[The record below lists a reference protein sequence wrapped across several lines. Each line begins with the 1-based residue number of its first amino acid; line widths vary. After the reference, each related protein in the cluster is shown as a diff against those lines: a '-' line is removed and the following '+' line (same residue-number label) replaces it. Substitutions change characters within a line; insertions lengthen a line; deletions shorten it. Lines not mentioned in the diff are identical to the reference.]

1 MPRLAGAGRN
11 RQLVPWRG
19 ETWVLTLVGLL
30 PAIIYF
36 WYGAHDALGPDPV
49 NVFERWLGLWAV
61 RFLLAALA
69 VTPLR
74 ALTGLGLMRYRRM
87 LGLLAFWYAC
97 LHVGVYVGLDQRGD
111 IGVLVRDVT
120 TRPFLMIGFAAFM
133 LLVPLAATSTNA
145 AMRRLGRR
153 WGRLHR
159 LVYGVALLVA
169 VHFLM
174 AFKTY
179 NATSVT
185 YAGLLCAMVAWR
197 VRAAWRRPRPG
208 KVVS

>member
-1 MPRLAGAGRN
+1 MPYLSGTPRN
-11 RQLVPWRG
+11 RLLVPWRG
-19 ETWVLTLVGLL
+19 ERAALALLGLL
-30 PAIIYF
+30 PAILYF

-61 RFLLAALA
+61 RFLLAGLL

-74 ALTGLGLMRYRRM
+74 VLTGLNLIRYRRM
-87 LGLLAFWYAC
+87 LGLLAFCYVC
-97 LHVGVYVGLDQRGD
+97 LHVGVYVGLDQQGN
-111 IGVLVRDVT
+111 IGVLVQDLTR
-120 TRPFLMIGFAAFM
+120 RPFLMIGFAAFM
-133 LLVPLAATSTNA
+133 LMVPLAITSTDG

-179 NATSVT
+179 NVTSVT
-185 YAGLLCAMVAWR
+185 YAGLLMAMVVWR
-197 VRAAWRRPRPG
+197 CQAAWRRWRRRAA
-208 KVVS
+208 